1 MIRLS
6 DEIQKDVDL
15 KVKKTLELA
24 EAFPQIS
31 VKVKKFECNIWLEK
45 FRSKDNQ
52 ELLCRHLLGKNSV
65 HKFQG
70 GGGAKAFSAPTPL

>member
-24 EAFPQIS
+24 EASPKIS
-31 VKVKKFECNIWLEK
+31 VKVKKYECTICLKK
-45 FRSKDNQ
+45 FRSATSYEKSQ
-52 ELLCRHLLGKNSV
+52 EQR
-65 HKFQG
+65 Q
-70 GGGAKAFSAPTPL
+70 